1 MKNIM
6 EILKEFGLEVP
17 EDKKTEF
24 EKSVTE
30 NYKTVADY
38 NKQKDKLDQANDT
51 IKANDT
57 ALGDLKKQLEGF
69 KDVDVTALNQRIADL
84 EKEKTT
90 LETDYQSKL
99 SDRDF
104 NDILKDSIAS
114 LNGKNAKA
122 IMALLDMDTLKAS
135 KNQKD
140 DIAAALKGLSEA
152 EDSKMLFGET
162 EPTVVDKG
170 NPIGSIGAGMTLD
183 QDKIAMRQVMG
194 LPPIEGDKK

>member
-1 MKNIM
+1 MKNIL
-6 EILKEFGLEVP
+6 EIMKEFGLEVP
-17 EDKKTEF
+17 EGF
-24 EKSVTE
+24 EKAVND

-38 NKQKDKLDQANDT
+38 EKQKDKLDKANDA
-51 IKANDT
+51 INANDT

-104 NDILKDSIAS
+104 NDILKENIAS

-122 IMALLDMDTLKAS
+122 ITALLDMDTLKAS
-135 KNQKD
+135 KNQKE
-140 DIAAALKGLSEA
+140 DIATALKGLSEA
-152 EDSKMLFGET
+152 EDSKMLFGESKPQ
-162 EPTVVDKG
+162 PTGSG
-170 NPIGSIGAGMTLD
+170 NPIGAIGAGMTLD
-183 QDKIAMRQVMG
+183 QETIAARKVMG
-194 LPPIEGDKK
+194 LPTEGVK

>member
-122 IMALLDMDTLKAS
+122 IMALLPIDELKAS
-135 KNQKD
+135 KNQKEE
-140 DIAAALKGLSEA
+140 IAAALKGLSEA

-162 EPTVVDKG
+162 KPDITG
-170 NPIGSIGAGMTLD
+170 TGSPIGAVGTGNTVDADMITAR
-183 QDKIAMRQVMG
+183 KVMG
-194 LPPIEGDKK
+194 LPAEGVK